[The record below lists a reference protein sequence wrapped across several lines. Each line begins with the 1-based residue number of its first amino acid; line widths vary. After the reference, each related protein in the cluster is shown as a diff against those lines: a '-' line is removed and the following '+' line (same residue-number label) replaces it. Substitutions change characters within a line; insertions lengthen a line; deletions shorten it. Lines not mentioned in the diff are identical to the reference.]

1 MQYNIIKNIQHPGRA
16 LRPFKWLSIFVVALL
31 FTFELSA
38 QQLAFPGAEGFGK
51 YTTGGR
57 GGEVYAVTNLSD
69 SGLGSFRD
77 AVNKQGPRI
86 IIFRVSGTIV
96 LETDVKI
103 RNNDISIF
111 GQTAPGD
118 GIAISGRSVVIDA
131 DNVIIQHMRFR
142 PGDISD
148 QDADGLDALW
158 GRENSDIMLSN
169 LSMSWSVDETGS
181 FYDNENFTLQWSI
194 LSESMYR
201 SLHGKGSH
209 GYGGIWGGHGA
220 TFHHN
225 LLAHHTSRN
234 PRFNGSRYS
243 GRPDLE
249 LVDHRNNV
257 IYNWGGNSA
266 YAAEGGRYNIVNNY
280 YKPGPAT
287 SSNEDRIIQPWPDNG
302 SNSQPAGTHGVFYI
316 NGNYVAGSE
325 TVTNDNWQGVD
336 MSSSFSD
343 YGITIG
349 DLHAAEPF
357 EVEDIES
364 FESADSAFVSVL
376 AKAGATLPRRDTVDS
391 RIVREVAEGT
401 ATYGGSYGEGTGI
414 IDSQNDV
421 GGWPELLSAAA
432 PEDSDADGIPDEW
445 EVDNGLN
452 PENPDDGKEINS
464 SGYSNLESYVHSINS
479 SEGEF
484 TPVPGELSLV
494 TPVGETDVS
503 VTPTFV
509 WNPAQFAE
517 GYQLQVK
524 DGTGDGATVF
534 VDSVVTDTTFSL
546 SAENALKGDATFFWR
561 VRALNE
567 SGAGTWTSYRFF
579 VTEMTTSSEN
589 EGIVPN
595 QFALDQNYP
604 NPFNPQTVI
613 RYSVPHTAYVEI
625 SVYDITGREVKKL
638 VSENRSAGN
647 YSVQFD
653 ASSLS
658 SGVYLYS
665 IKGVSLNGA
674 GSEVFTQTRKMTL
687 IK

>member
-1 MQYNIIKNIQHPGRA
+1 M
-16 LRPFKWLSIFVVALL
+16 
-31 FTFELSA
+31 E
-38 QQLAFPGAEGFGK
+38 
-51 YTTGGR
+51 
-57 GGEVYAVTNLSD
+57 
-69 SGLGSFRD
+69 
-77 AVNKQGPRI
+77 GPRT
-86 IIFRVSGTIV
+86 IIFRISGTIV
-96 LETDVKI
+96 LENDIKI

-194 LSESMYR
+194 LSESMWK

-209 GYGGIWGGHGA
+209 GYGGIWGGQGA

-243 GRPDLE
+243 GMENLE
-249 LVDHRNNV
+249 LVDYRNNV

-266 YAAEGGRYNIVNNY
+266 YAAEGGSYNIVNNY

-302 SNSQPAGTHGVFYI
+302 NNNQPAGVHGVFYI
-316 NGNYVAGSE
+316 DGNYMDGSE

-343 YGITIG
+343 YGITMS
-349 DLHAAEPF
+349 DLYAAEPF

-364 FESADSAFVSVL
+364 FESADSAFVNVL
-376 AKAGATLPRRDTVDS
+376 AKAGATLPRRDTVDA
-391 RIVREVAEGT
+391 RVVQEVADGT

-432 PEDSDADGIPDEW
+432 PEDTDGDGIPDEW
-445 EVDNGLN
+445 ETENGLDPDN
-452 PENPDDGKEINS
+452 ADDGKEINT
-464 SGYSNLESYVHSINS
+464 SGYSNLETYIHTITSD
-479 SEGEF
+479 EGEF
-484 TPVPGELSLV
+484 TPVPGALTLIS
-494 TPVGETDVS
+494 PVGVSDVS
-503 VTPTFV
+503 ITPTFN
-509 WNPAQFAE
+509 WNPAMFAA
-517 GYQLQVK
+517 GYQVQVK
-524 DGTGDGATVF
+524 EGTSDDAAVTL
-534 VDSVVTDTTFSL
+534 DSVVTDTSFTVS
-546 SAENALKGDATFFWR
+546 EEYALQGDKTYFWR
-561 VRALNE
+561 VRAVNE
-567 SGAGTWTSYRFF
+567 SGAGSWTSFSFF
-579 VTEMTTSSEN
+579 VTEMTTSSET
-589 EGIVPN
+589 ETGMPE
-595 QFALDQNYP
+595 QFSLSQNYP
-604 NPFNPQTVI
+604 NPFNPGTVI
-613 RYSVPHTAYVEI
+613 KYSVPHTSYVEI
-625 SVYDITGREVKKL
+625 TVYDITGREVKKL
-638 VSENRSAGN
+638 VSENRNAGN
-647 YSVQFD
+647 YSVYFD

-665 IKGVSLNGA
+665 IKGVSLDGA
-674 GSEVFTQTRKMTL
+674 ESNVFTQTRKMTL